1 MDVVDIERYYLL
13 SGVTA
18 LSVMALRHTFPRLLR
33 YMVSRGVE
41 QIPSP
46 CSLRPDD
53 ALASNLLCLHLKERA
68 LVRDSAA
75 AHNLRNIARVRSW
88 KP

>member
-1 MDVVDIERYYLL
+1 MDVAEIERYYLL

-18 LSVMALRHTFPRLLR
+18 LSVTALRPTFPRLLR
-33 YMVSRGVE
+33 YLMSRGVE

-46 CSLRPDD
+46 FSLRSDH

-68 LVRDSAA
+68 LVRDSAS
-75 AHNLRNIARVRSW
+75 AHNLRNIAAVRSW